1 MKKNNIIIGLVI
13 IFLLFACSLTSVFA
27 EGNNGANNAQPIYH
41 FNDKKIVFNLD
52 NPGDFQIIDDIS
64 LKFKNSNS
72 QQTEKRSVKYR
83 LGDLYLYQN
92 NKKNSNYKI
101 DSEFIEVML
110 TDNTTSRYN
119 NFANNRSVELIS
131 KNSDSSN
138 LKFKINKNAW
148 SSINSLPAGEY
159 RAYIEPTDD
168 ELIPGRANGKPFR
181 LEVVVNI
188 NDLVSLDLDDQINLR
203 VNEPIKSKRSEAA
216 EFKIKTNRN
225 VSVSFKSKGIKDKE
239 GNRIEDYDKFFKYI
253 IDNSSFD
260 NNPFEFAAGAD
271 FDKDIKLGNYSGELS
286 IEYFIPENRDWNEVK
301 AGEYKDKV
309 VVTISAD

>member
-13 IFLLFACSLTSVFA
+13 IFLLFACCSTSVLA

-52 NPGDFQIIDDIS
+52 KPGDFQIIDDIT

-131 KNSDSSN
+131 KNTDSSN

-148 SSINSLPAGEY
+148 TSINSLPAGEY

-168 ELIPGRANGKPFR
+168 ELIPGKANGKPFR

-188 NDLVSLDLDDQINLR
+188 NDLVTFDLDDQINLK

-225 VSVSFKSKGIKDKE
+225 VSVSFESKGIKDKE

-286 IEYFIPENRDWNEVK
+286 IEYFIPEDRDWNKVK
-301 AGEYKDKV
+301 AGKYKDKV

>member
-13 IFLLFACSLTSVFA
+13 IFLLFACCSTSVLA
-27 EGNNGANNAQPIYH
+27 EGNNGTNNAQPIYH

-52 NPGDFQIIDDIS
+52 NPGDFQIIDDIT

-131 KNSDSSN
+131 KNTDSSN

-148 SSINSLPAGEY
+148 TSINSLPAGEY

-168 ELIPGRANGKPFR
+168 ELIPGKANGKPFR

-188 NDLVSLDLDDQINLR
+188 NDLVTLDLDDQINLT

-225 VSVSFKSKGIKDKE
+225 VSVSFESKGIKDKE

-286 IEYFIPENRDWNEVK
+286 IKYFIPEDRDWNEVK
-301 AGEYKDKV
+301 AGKYKDKV